1 MKKKIY
7 IGIII
12 AFVVVDLVLCYFAF
26 IKKDTIEN
34 KTFKNS
40 YIEFVYTDDYAIKER
55 ENKISIGKD
64 ENKGQIDIII
74 TELEEDV
81 VKRDNDF
88 IILEANE
95 EFEKNNSDYFMDY
108 YGEYKV
114 NDYVVKDFL
123 YKNPKDGKQIDFNY
137 IIHDGKLILIS
148 YVNKNEYF
156 DLYEYKVI
164 DIIKSLKIS

>member
-12 AFVVVDLVLCYFAF
+12 AFVVVDLILCYFAF
-26 IKKDTIEN
+26 IKKDKLEN
-34 KTFKNS
+34 KTFKNN
-40 YIEFVYTDDYAIKER
+40 YIEFVYTDDYSIKER
-55 ENKISIGKD
+55 ENKISIGK
-64 ENKGQIDIII
+64 NGNSGQIDIII
-74 TELEEDV
+74 TELETDV
-81 VKRDNDF
+81 LKRDNDF

-95 EFEKNNSDYFMDY
+95 EFENNNKDYFMDY

-123 YKNPKDGKQIDFNY
+123 YKNTKEGKQIDFNY
-137 IIHDGKLILIS
+137 IIHNEKLILVS
-148 YVNKNEYF
+148 YINENEYF
-156 DLYEYKVI
+156 DLYEYKVL